1 MLIAERRMSAIYS
14 IMFDIEILNEDI
26 EKEIAELSEKKRQRI
41 LFLEKHPSIEMHWY
55 VSGFDMSFVENFPFL
70 KNRRIVNP
78 FQIKTLLEQAAISKY
93 RMIWIDDPSEI
104 MEWMQGL
111 DMNPDV
117 QLQSELPGTVQGFLP
132 FQVQGYN
139 FLKTKQAGIANWST
153 GTGKSVLACG
163 LVLHHHNND
172 NFDICLW
179 VVKTHNKINTQRT
192 MGRLIGLE
200 ENSIV
205 IDGPRS
211 RRIKLYALAEEMT
224 KPIVILN
231 YEKFR
236 DDPEDI
242 LRLTDG
248 KKVFIIWDEMP
259 TKLKNR
265 DTKLYRAI
273 VALLYQNR
281 NKISLST
288 SRPEQ
293 LSQVMLSATPIENSP
308 EDFFNCVRLLDPN
321 VFGTIKEF
329 HSKFVASF
337 SRWGWKQ
344 PEKWKNLDLMGAK
357 AAHITHQ
364 VDKTDEDIASQFPNV
379 IDEIVYVDMGDAHK
393 AIYDKL
399 MGQYQKDMSQNL
411 DAPNMLS
418 RINIAQMLLNHP
430 QSVLISAERREEA
443 LQSTLDGVPDFG
455 GSELA
460 RRLVESVGRPAFLKA
475 ECEKLDV
482 LREILELND
491 GKCIVFTSMNA
502 TLIPLISNALTEWG
516 FDHVV
521 YHGSLSTREKQEAE
535 DRFKSDPNCKIFV
548 SSDAG
553 SDSINLEIARM
564 VVHYDMP
571 WKWSTLIQRQNR
583 AHRITSDHDH
593 VRYYTLMFSNTVEER
608 KRDKI
613 LLKEQFHDAVL
624 RGSVAEISGGARLG
638 KKELKYILFGK

>member
-1 MLIAERRMSAIYS
+1 MQV
-14 IMFDIEILNEDI
+14 EILNEDL
-26 EKEIAELSEKKRQRI
+26 EKELVSLSQEDRGKI
-41 LFLEKHPSIEMHWY
+41 LFLEKHPSVEMHWY
-55 VSGFDMSFVENFPFL
+55 ISGFDMSFVEEFSFL

-78 FQIKTLLEQAAISKY
+78 FQINALLNQAVDSDY
-93 RMIWIDDPSEI
+93 RIVWIDDPSEI
-104 MEWMQGL
+104 LKWMQSL
-111 DMNPDV
+111 DEDPDIK
-117 QLQSELPGTVQGFLP
+117 LDSALKGTVNGFLP

-163 LVLHHHNND
+163 LVRHHYDND
-172 NFDICLW
+172 NFDVCLW

-200 ENSIV
+200 ENSVV
-205 IDGPRS
+205 IDGHREK
-211 RRIKLYALAEEMT
+211 RVKLYARAEKMT
-224 KPIVILN
+224 KPIIILN

-236 DDPEDI
+236 DDPEDL
-242 LRLTDG
+242 LRLIED

-273 VALLYQNR
+273 VALLYKNR
-281 NKISLST
+281 NKISLSST
-288 SRPEQ
+288 RPSE
-293 LSQVMLSATPIENSP
+293 LRQVMLSATPIENSP
-308 EDFFNCVRLLDPN
+308 EDFFNCVRLLDSN
-321 VFGTIKEF
+321 IFGTVKEF
-329 HSKFVASF
+329 HSKFVAAF

-344 PEKWKNLDLMGAK
+344 PARWKNLDLMGAK

-364 VDKTDEDIASQFPNV
+364 VDKNDEDIASQFPNV
-379 IDEIVYVDMGDAHK
+379 IDEIVYVDMEDEHRK
-393 AIYDKL
+393 IYDIL

-430 QSVLISAERREEA
+430 RSVVISADRKQEA
-443 LQSTLDGVPDFG
+443 IESTLEGVPDFG

-460 RRLVESVGRPAFLKA
+460 RRLVESVGRQAFLKA
-475 ECEKLDV
+475 ESEKLDV
-482 LREILELND
+482 LHEILESND

-502 TLIPLISNALTEWG
+502 TLIPLISDALTEWG
-516 FDHVV
+516 YGHVV
-521 YHGSLSTREKQEAE
+521 YHGSLNAREKQTAE
-535 DRFKSDPNCKIFV
+535 DLFKSDPACKVFV

-553 SDSINLEIARM
+553 SDSINLEIADT

-583 AHRITSDHDH
+583 AHRITSEHDH
-593 VRYYTLMFSNTVEER
+593 VRYYTLMYSNTVEER

-613 LLKEQFHDAVL
+613 LQKEDFHDAVL
-624 RGSVAEISGGARLG
+624 RGSVAQISGGARLG
-638 KKELKYILFGK
+638 KKELKYILFGS

>member
-1 MLIAERRMSAIYS
+1 MISLNMQV
-14 IMFDIEILNEDI
+14 EILNEDI
-26 EKEIAELSEKKRQRI
+26 EREIAGLSQKQRDKI
-41 LFLEKHPSIEMHWY
+41 LFIEKHPSIEMHWY
-55 VSGFDMSFVENFPFL
+55 VSGFDMSFIEDFL
-70 KNRRIVNP
+70 FLRGRRILNP
-78 FQIKTLLEQAAISKY
+78 FQIKTLIGQAQSSGY
-93 RMIWIDDPSEI
+93 RIIWIDDPSEI
-104 MEWMQGL
+104 MEWMQDL
-111 DMNPDV
+111 DSDPDV
-117 QLQSELPGTVQGFLP
+117 QMQSTLPGTINGFLP
-132 FQVQGYN
+132 FQIQGYN

-163 LVLHHHNND
+163 LVRHHYDND

-200 ENSIV
+200 DNSVV
-205 IDGPRS
+205 IDGPRD
-211 RRIKLYALAEEMT
+211 RRVKLYAQAEAMG

-236 DDPEDI
+236 DDPEDL
-242 LRLTDG
+242 LRLIEG
-248 KKVFIIWDEMP
+248 KKVFVIWDEMP

-265 DTKLYRAI
+265 ETKLYRAI
-273 VALLYQNR
+273 VALLYKNR

-288 SRPEQ
+288 SRPSE
-293 LSQVMLSATPIENSP
+293 LWQVMLSATPIENSP
-308 EDFFNCVRLLDPN
+308 EDFFNCVRLLDAS
-321 VFGTIKEF
+321 VFGTVKEF

-337 SRWGWKQ
+337 SRWGWRQ
-344 PEKWKNLDLMGAK
+344 PDRWKNLDLMGAK

-364 VDKTDEDIASQFPNV
+364 VDKTDEDIAAQFPSV
-379 IDEIVYVDMGDAHK
+379 IDEIVYVDMGEGHRK
-393 AIYDKL
+393 IYDIL

-430 QSVLISAERREEA
+430 ESVVFSADRKQEVLESILE
-443 LQSTLDGVPDFG
+443 GVADSG

-482 LREILELND
+482 LQEILESND

-502 TLIPLISNALTEWG
+502 TLIPLISKALTEWG
-516 FDHVV
+516 YDHVV
-521 YHGSLSTREKQEAE
+521 YHGSLNSREKQEAE
-535 DRFKSDPNCKIFV
+535 DRFKSDPNCKVFV

-553 SDSINLEIARM
+553 SDSINLEIAST

-571 WKWSTLIQRQNR
+571 WKWSTLVQRQNR
-583 AHRITSDHDH
+583 AHRITSEHDR

-613 LLKEQFHDAVL
+613 LQKEQFHDAVL

>member
-1 MLIAERRMSAIYS
+1 MLFEVLTKELEDAIASLPEQERS
-14 IMFDIEILNEDI
+14 
-26 EKEIAELSEKKRQRI
+26 KI
-41 LFLEKHPSIEMHWY
+41 LFVEKHPTVEMHWY
-55 VSGFDMSFVENFPFL
+55 MSGFDMSFIEVFPFL
-70 KNRRIVNP
+70 KGRRIVNP
-78 FQIKTLLEQAAISKY
+78 FQIRQVVNQAERSGY
-93 RMIWIDDPSEI
+93 RIIWIDDPSEI
-104 MEWMQGL
+104 MEWMDRL
-111 DMNPDV
+111 DDYPDV
-117 QLQSELPGTVQGFLP
+117 EIQSDLPGTISGFLP
-132 FQVQGYN
+132 FQIQGYN
-139 FLKTKQAGIANWST
+139 LLKDKQAGIANWST

-163 LVLHHHNND
+163 LVRHHYD
-172 NFDICLW
+172 RDDFDVCIW

-200 ENSIV
+200 DNSVV
-205 IDGPRS
+205 IDGS
-211 RRIKLYALAEEMT
+211 QKRREKLYAEAMEMT

-236 DDPEDI
+236 DDPAHI
-242 LRLTDG
+242 LKLIDN
-248 KKVFIIWDEMP
+248 KKVFVIWDEMP

-273 VALLYQNR
+273 VALFYKNR
-281 NKISLST
+281 NKLSLDKTIPS
-288 SRPEQ
+288 Q

-308 EDFFNCVRLLDPN
+308 EDFFNCVRLLDPS
-321 VFGTIKEF
+321 VFGTVKEF
-329 HSKFVASF
+329 HSKFVASYG
-337 SRWGWKQ
+337 RWGWKQ
-344 PEKWKNLDLMGAK
+344 PSQWKNLDLMGAK
-357 AAHITHQ
+357 AAYITHQ
-364 VDKTDEDIASQFPNV
+364 VDKNDKDIASQFPNV
-379 IDEIVYVDMGDAHK
+379 IDETVYVDMGEKHK
-393 AIYDKL
+393 RIYDLL
-399 MGQYQKDMSQNL
+399 MGQYQQDMSQDL

-430 QSVLISAERREEA
+430 RSVLISAERREQA
-443 LQSTLDGVPDFG
+443 IQSTLDGVPDFG
-455 GSELA
+455 GSEFA
-460 RRLVESVGRPAFLKA
+460 RRLVESVGAETFMNT

-482 LREILELND
+482 LREILESND

-502 TLIPLISNALTEWG
+502 TLIPLISEALTEWG
-516 FDHVV
+516 YDHVV
-521 YHGSLSTREKQEAE
+521 YHGSLNSAEKQEAE
-535 DRFKSDPNCKIFV
+535 DRFKSDPNCKVFV

-553 SDSINLEIARM
+553 SDSINLEIANT

-613 LLKEQFHDAVL
+613 LQKEDFHDAVL

>member
-1 MLIAERRMSAIYS
+1 MLV
-14 IMFDIEILNEDI
+14 EILDNKI
-26 EKEIAELSEKKRQRI
+26 EEEIVLLTEEERSKIIFVER
-41 LFLEKHPSIEMHWY
+41 HPSIEMHWY
-55 VSGFDMSFVENFPFL
+55 LSAFDMSFIKEFTVL
-70 KNRRIVNP
+70 KNRRIVNL
-78 FQIKTLLEQAAISKY
+78 FNLHALIKKASESGY
-93 RMIWIDDPSEI
+93 RLIWIDDPSEVV
-104 MEWMQGL
+104 EWVESL
-111 DMNPDV
+111 HRSPDV
-117 QLQSELPGTVQGFLP
+117 KIQSDLPETINGFLP

-139 FLKTKQAGIANWST
+139 FLKTNQAGVANWST

-163 LVLHHHNND
+163 LVLHHHNNS

-200 ENSIV
+200 ENSVV
-205 IDGPRS
+205 IDGPRD
-211 RRIKLYALAEEMT
+211 RRVKLYAQAEEMT
-224 KPIVILN
+224 RPIIILN

-236 DDPEDI
+236 DDPEDL
-242 LRLTDG
+242 LRLIEG

-265 DTKLYRAI
+265 ETKLYRAVI
-273 VALLYQNR
+273 ALLYRNR
-281 NKISLST
+281 NKISLNT
-288 SRPEQ
+288 TRPSE
-293 LSQVMLSATPIENSP
+293 LRQVMLSATPIENSP
-308 EDFFNCVRLLDPN
+308 EDFFNCVRILDPSI
-321 VFGTIKEF
+321 FGTVKEF

-443 LQSTLDGVPDFG
+443 LQSTLDGVLDFG

-460 RRLVESVGRPAFLKA
+460 RRLVESVGSPAFLKA

-535 DRFKSDPNCKIFV
+535 DRFKSDSNCKIFV